1 MTGTFKDR
9 LSQLIDRADD
19 CYDVEYVVDILGL
32 TTKEIL
38 EAFPARFYANKDE
51 FPAIFGPMYDDA

>member
-1 MTGTFKDR
+1 MTGTFKNR
-9 LSQLIDRADD
+9 LTQLIERADE
-19 CYDVEYVVDILGL
+19 CYDPDYVVDVLSL

-51 FPAIFGPMYDDA
+51 FPAIFGPMDDDA

>member
-9 LSQLIDRADD
+9 LTQLIDRADD

-51 FPAIFGPMYDDA
+51 FPAIFGPMDDDA

>member
-51 FPAIFGPMYDDA
+51 FHAFFGPMDDDA